1 MPKLLHPLLACLLL
15 NAGANA
21 LAVESL
27 PAAETPAAAVTA
39 PALMAAPASTA
50 KSGKAGKLDSAQM
63 EADLQHLPWPQF
75 RAVIESVP
83 KMKSSVEAYGPIGW
97 QYVRANYTTYAW
109 KQRIDKLDD
118 EQKQRLAERI
128 HLAKSGK

>member
-1 MPKLLHPLLACLLL
+1 MPKPLPLLLASLL
-15 NAGANA
+15 AGASATA
-21 LAVESL
+21 LAAESL
-27 PAAETPAAAVTA
+27 PAAETPAVAVA
-39 PALMAAPASTA
+39 PAPASS
-50 KSGKAGKLDSAQM
+50 KSSKAAKLDSAQM
-63 EADLQHLPWPQF
+63 EAELQHLPWPQF

-128 HLAKSGK
+128 HLAKSGSK

>member
-1 MPKLLHPLLACLLL
+1 MPKLLHTLIACLL
-15 NAGANA
+15 ASVGAAA

-27 PAAETPAAAVTA
+27 PAAETPAAAVDT
-39 PALMAAPASTA
+39 PALASTPASRA
-50 KSGKAGKLDSAQM
+50 NHKAGKLDSAQM